1 MMRLRLVCVLATV
14 LCAMLFAE
22 AAVDENTTLYAD
34 FERSAA
40 PIFAAGDWRA
50 AQSGSG
56 GLVEGRLGK
65 ALSLGE
71 RRSVTYPADGKINP
85 EAGTLECW
93 LLWTPELAA
102 ADSFNVVGFTT
113 AVGNYTRINL
123 VSGNRLGMPFNGG
136 PKDQAQWQRVDVDP
150 SGWAENSWHHIAGT
164 WQGAEIRLYIDG
176 QQVDASSQAQ
186 GFVDTPTEITV
197 GPGPLVIDDL
207 HISRAA
213 RSADEIA
220 RSAAGEVGGPRTVYL
235 TDLPVAASEQALG
248 TVGIDAFLGPDDRRL
263 PLIVGERAYAR
274 GIAIRA
280 RGWVEFTIPQGIGRL
295 TAVAGLSAF
304 GPELPAA
311 LLRIM
316 RGETEL
322 FSSGVMTAESA
333 PVPVDIAVTPGETIR
348 IEAGPGPGI
357 PGTIAVLADPVL
369 LPADATPPPSFSR
382 PVTAEETE
390 LQQMQLKV
398 ADYSFHLP
406 DGTDMYALYEGHPVD
421 AIDPALPPPG
431 KMGPDSIDIELWAC
445 PGEYEAAQFTIV
457 TAKDMS
463 VVRISLEDF
472 RSPDGTIPKSAA
484 QVYLIR
490 RGLQRDLYPHPPE
503 PRYFETTSRFL
514 FPNQDFWLEAGT
526 FKEVQVLVHVPEDAA
541 PGEYT
546 GRVYVTPRG
555 LKGTAVA
562 LKLRV
567 LPLKLLEPQH
577 KRYGQYYHYSNVRD
591 NRGAFDAELADMAAH
606 GCTTM
611 WAHLGPQVQKGDDG
625 TITWDLSELRTFLQ
639 GLTRHGFHGPLTV
652 ADNLIAL
659 GRAMGYPGLNDKG
672 EGEPMSEKPELLR
685 VAAEMF
691 ADMEKLN
698 AEFPQFEFVLTHM
711 DEVFGRGRLE
721 RYIDLAR
728 VVRKTTSMP
737 LYITH
742 HTQPGGWE
750 TSMEKADP
758 YIDIRC
764 MNGHSLETW
773 LQAGNDW
780 ETMAELLEQ
789 SGDSGWIYH
798 NMRGAFFRPEWNR
811 FINGL
816 FMWVSPLEVHIP
828 WMYYSVAGDP
838 FDDTDSQRY
847 DFVYAV
853 PMPGDPTTLVS
864 TLHWEA
870 FREGYDDMRYIVTLE
885 ETIKA
890 AKAKGV
896 ATAEAEAWLDEMR
909 AMLPQLPD
917 DIAAV
922 EVESPYTALVT
933 ERFCGVDYDRLRRQ
947 TALHAIKLQEA
958 MGERQ
963 E

>member
-1 MMRLRLVCVLATV
+1 MMRLRLPAVCVVALLTALLAH
-14 LCAMLFAE
+14 
-22 AAVDENTTLYAD
+22 AAVDEHTTLYAD
-34 FERSAA
+34 FELSAA
-40 PIFAAGDWRA
+40 PVFAAGDWRA

-56 GLVEGRLGK
+56 ELVEGRVGK
-65 ALSLGE
+65 ALSLGA
-71 RRSVTYPADGKINP
+71 RQSITYSAEDKVNP
-85 EAGTLECW
+85 EAGTIECW
-93 LLWTPELAA
+93 LLWTPELSRAE
-102 ADSFNVVGFTT
+102 SFNVVGFTT
-113 AVGNYTRINL
+113 SANNYTRINL

-136 PKDQAQWQRVDVDP
+136 PRDATQWQRVDFDP
-150 SGWAENSWHHIAGT
+150 SAWAENSWHHIAGT

-176 QQVDASSQAQ
+176 KQVDYSSGDL

-197 GPGPLVIDDL
+197 GPGPLVIDEL
-207 HISRAA
+207 HISSIA

-220 RSAAGEVGGPRTVYL
+220 RSAAGEGGGPRTAYL
-235 TDLPVAASEQALG
+235 TDLPVAASEQTLG
-248 TVGIDAFLGPDDRRL
+248 TVGIDALLGPDDRRL
-263 PLIVGERAYAR
+263 PLIVGDRAYAR
-274 GIAIRA
+274 GVAIRTH
-280 RGWVEFTIPQGIGRL
+280 GWVEFSIPQGIGRL

-304 GPELPAA
+304 GPEVPSAT
-311 LLRIM
+311 LRIT
-316 RGETEL
+316 RGDTEL
-322 FSSGVMTAESA
+322 FSSGVMRADSA
-333 PVPVDIAVTPGETIR
+333 AAPVDIAVTPGETIR
-348 IEAGPGPGI
+348 IEAKPGLAI
-357 PGTIAVLADPVL
+357 PGTVAVLVDPVL
-369 LPADATPPPSFSR
+369 LPAGATPPPPFSR
-382 PVTAEETE
+382 PVTPEEIE
-390 LQQMQLKV
+390 LQGMRLRA
-398 ADYSFHLP
+398 ADFSFELP
-406 DGTDMYALYEGHPVD
+406 GDVGTYALYEGHPAD
-421 AIDPALPPPG
+421 AIDPTLPPVG
-431 KMGPDSIDIELWAC
+431 ELGAESIDIELWAC

-463 VVRISLEDF
+463 AVRISLEDF
-472 RSPDGTIPKSAA
+472 RSPNGIIPKSAA
-484 QVYLIR
+484 QVLLVR
-490 RGLQRDLYPHPPE
+490 RSLQRDLYPHPPE

-526 FKEVQVLVHVPEDAA
+526 FKEVQVLVHVPDDAA

-546 GRVYVTPRG
+546 GRVYITPRA

-567 LPLKLLEPQH
+567 LPLKLVEPQH

-591 NRGAFDAELADMAAH
+591 NPGAFDAELADMAAH

-625 TITWDLSELRTFLQ
+625 RITWDLSELRTFLQ
-639 GLTRHGFHGPLTV
+639 GLQRHGFHGPLTV

-659 GRAMGYPGLNDKG
+659 GRLMGHPGLDDRG
-672 EGEPMSEKPELLR
+672 QGDPISESAEVLG
-685 VAAEMF
+685 VAGEMF
-691 ADMEKLN
+691 GDLERLN
-698 AEFPQFEFVLTHM
+698 AEFPQFQFILTHM

-721 RYIDLAR
+721 RYIDLAK

-742 HTQPGGWE
+742 HTEPGSWE
-750 TSMEKADP
+750 AFMEKADP

-773 LQAGNDW
+773 LHAGNNW
-780 ETMAELLEQ
+780 ETMARLLEQ
-789 SGDSGWIYH
+789 SGDTAWIYH

-816 FMWVSPLEVHIP
+816 FMWVSPIEVHIP

-838 FDDTDSQRY
+838 FDDTDSQRH

-853 PMPGDPTTLVS
+853 PLPGDPTTLIS

-896 ATAEAEAWLDEMR
+896 PTADAEAWLDEMR
-909 AMLPQLPD
+909 AMLPQLPG
-917 DIAAV
+917 DITEV
-922 EVESPYTALVT
+922 EVESPYTALAA
-933 ERFCGVDYDRLRRQ
+933 ERFSGADYDRLRRQ
-947 TALHAIKLQEA
+947 TALHAIKLQA
-958 MGERQ
+958 AGARD
-963 E
+963 